1 MKSWLSRWD
10 VTPEE
15 QARLSFGETLTLIN
29 LRRLEIGCALG
40 LFTRGVEL
48 AAGKTVPHVYY
59 QVLILVG
66 LLAVSLFARRRANQW
81 QARIFVFLSLLTAT
95 FVTQWVVATMGAE
108 GRLTTAY
115 PYFVLTITL
124 IFVLPPRIFG
134 FSLLVLFGT
143 YSAIVLQTL
152 TRPAEQVVAIVNT
165 GTISVIA
172 FVAALLI
179 YSGRRNDYEQK
190 RVIREQMARLRER
203 NAELDMLMAIA
214 AHDLRSPL
222 YGLRNV
228 FALGL
233 DRAVQQPDL
242 PVRIMGEAVGSIDAM
257 LALVTRLLDAHAAEH
272 APLGSAAVVDIRQ
285 AIGEAAHRMAPLA
298 EPADVRLAAHPGD
311 APLIARLDSGAFGQ
325 ILDNLMGNA
334 IRYSPAGGV
343 VTVTAAREPGRVIVT
358 VRDQGPGIDGV
369 EAAALF
375 KKFARGRAPDRGNK
389 VGAGM
394 GLFIVATLAARM
406 GIDVRHVSEG
416 TEGACFLLSVPAT
429 EGAD

>member
-1 MKSWLSRWD
+1 MKAWFSRWD

-29 LRRLEIGCALG
+29 LRRLEIGGALG

-48 AAGKTVPHVYY
+48 ATAKSIPHIHL
-59 QVLILVG
+59 QILILAA
-66 LLAVSLFARRRANQW
+66 LLAISLFARGRVNQW
-81 QARIFVFLSLLTAT
+81 QARALILVSLLTVT
-95 FVTQWVVATMGAE
+95 IVTQVAVAALGAQ
-108 GRLTTAY
+108 GRLTNAY
-115 PYFVLTITL
+115 PYFLLTVTL

-134 FSLLVLFGT
+134 LSLLVLFGT
-143 YSAIVLQTL
+143 YCAIVLQTL
-152 TRPAEQVVAIVNT
+152 TRPVEQVVAMVNT

-190 RVIREQMARLRER
+190 RVIRDQMERLRER
-203 NAELDMLMAIA
+203 NVELDMLMAVA

-228 FALGL
+228 FGLGL

-242 PVRIMGEAVGSIDAM
+242 PVRIMGEAMTSIDAM

-272 APLGSAAVVDIRQ
+272 APLGSRAAVDIRE
-285 AIGEAAHRMAPLA
+285 AIGEAARRMQPLA
-298 EPADVRLAAHPGD
+298 GSSDVRIVLHLGE

-334 IRYSPAGGV
+334 IRYSPDGGKV
-343 VTVTAAREPGRVIVT
+343 SVTTAHDPGLVTVT
-358 VRDQGPGIDGV
+358 VRDQGPGIRGV
-369 EAAALF
+369 EAEGLF
-375 KKFARGRAPDRGNK
+375 RKFARGRAPDRDNK

-406 GIDVRHVSEG
+406 GIDVQHVAEDRD
-416 TEGACFLLSVPAT
+416 GACFRLSIPT
-429 EGAD
+429 MR